1 MAKTPENVKDFLTDL
16 TVKLKVLGEEEK
28 DKLLEFKEE
37 ESSKF
42 GFAFNGKIAE
52 EDVW

>member
-1 MAKTPENVKDFLTDL
+1 MAKTPENVKDFLADL
-16 TVKLKVLGEEEK
+16 SVKLKNLGEKEK
-28 DKLLEFKEE
+28 EKLLEFKEE
-37 ESSKF
+37 ESSKV